1 MKDGASNDCE
11 KTCPVHPCHAVH
23 VSIVSLVQLV
33 VQDFRNTWPLGF
45 CQCRLVHSNFENQ
58 MAPRNDVSF
67 LYFAYPF
74 VMIIYVLVGG
84 TPLEAMKLN
93 GKASSSELTEIFLEW

>member
-23 VSIVSLVQLV
+23 VSIVSLVQFL

-45 CQCRLVHSNFENQ
+45 CPCRVVHSNFENL
-58 MAPRNDVSF
+58 ALRNDLSVLLF
-67 LYFAYPF
+67 TYCF
-74 VMIIYVLVGG
+74 VTIIYALLSGI
-84 TPLEAMKLN
+84 PLEAMKLN
-93 GKASSSELTEIFLEW
+93 GETSSSELMEI